1 MHNQLNKRG
10 DENIMQKKFVAILNI
25 GSSKITALIGEQGVN
40 NAFIIRGKGESEY
53 AGFSDGE
60 FFETDK
66 LQMACGFA
74 LSKAEEQA
82 RMKIEA
88 LYVGVPAEFTF
99 CDCTEVEASFK
110 RRVKVNKN
118 DISYLYS
125 KALNKEV
132 MKTKT
137 LVSCNPIWF
146 KFDDGRKTFVFEKQ
160 KTQYIKAKVS
170 LIYVENSF
178 ISLFNE
184 ILGQLKIE
192 SVEYISSSYAQA
204 NNLLSAVEKHRG
216 AVIIDVGY
224 LTTSVFGVL
233 GEGLAGLGAFSLGGA
248 HISADLSEGFEIS
261 FYEAEMLKKEIA
273 LSVNS
278 KKVGNYEVNIENQV
292 LFVPV
297 DSANE
302 IVCERIKMIS
312 SCIKRCFQ
320 RLSEQNLENTQLYLT
335 GGGLSYITGGKEC
348 LEKCLGR
355 EIQILSPRVPAYSKP
370 ELSSSISV
378 LSEALKKQVKT
389 LNWFTKLFI

>member
-1 MHNQLNKRG
+1 
-10 DENIMQKKFVAILNI
+10 MQKKFAAILDI

-40 NAFIIRGKGESEY
+40 NSFIIRGKGESEY
-53 AGFSDGE
+53 AGFCDGE
-60 FFETDK
+60 FLELDK
-66 LQMACGFA
+66 LQLACGFA

-88 LYVGVPAEFTF
+88 LYVGVPAEFSF
-99 CDCTEVEASFK
+99 CDCVEVETSFK
-110 RRVKVNKN
+110 RKVKVNR
-118 DISYLYS
+118 DDLSYLYS

-146 KFDDGRKTFVFEKQ
+146 KLDDGRKTFVFEKQ
-160 KTQYIKAKVS
+160 KTQSIKAKVS
-170 LIYVENSF
+170 LVYVENSF

-192 SVEYISSSYAQA
+192 SVEYISAPLAQA
-204 NNLLSAVEKHRG
+204 NNLFSAGEKQRG
-216 AVIIDVGY
+216 ALVVDVGY
-224 LTTSVFGVL
+224 ITTSVFGVL
-233 GEGLAGLGAFSLGGA
+233 GDGIAGLGAFSLGGG

-261 FYEAEMLKKEIA
+261 FSEAEMLKKEIV

-278 KKVGNYEVNIENQV
+278 KKVGNYEVNVENQV
-292 LFVPV
+292 LFVPIV
-297 DSANE
+297 SANE
-302 IVCERIKMIS
+302 IVRERIDMIA
-312 SCIKRCFQ
+312 SCIRRCFQ
-320 RLSEQNLENTQLYLT
+320 RLSEQNLENAQLYLT
-335 GGGLSYITGGKEC
+335 GGGLSYITGSKEY

-355 EIQILSPRVPAYSKP
+355 EIQILCPNVPAFAKP

-389 LNWFTKLFI
+389 THWFSKLFN